1 MPAPLFTDP
10 GADSQDQTGMML
22 MNVLLLGSG
31 GREHA
36 LAWKLA
42 QSAGMGRFY
51 ALPGNPG
58 IGDLAELVEGIPLS
72 AHDTLVRW
80 CKANAIDLV
89 VVGPE
94 APLVAGL
101 VDRLSEAGIA
111 AFGPTAAA
119 ARLEGSKLFTKEL
132 CRANG
137 IPTAAFGRFT
147 KAEDAWAYVTA
158 EGAPIVIKADGLM
171 AGKGVVVALSV
182 EEAIEAID
190 QVFAGG
196 GQEVLIEAFMEGEEA
211 SLFCLVDG
219 ETVVPFGS
227 AQDHKRAFDGD
238 LGPNTGGMGAYSP
251 APILTPELEQ
261 RAIAE
266 IVVPTAKAM
275 VAAGTPYRG
284 ILYAGLML
292 TADGPKL
299 VEYNC
304 RFGDP
309 ECQVLMPRFTGD
321 LLETLAAVAHG
332 RLKDISVTWS
342 ASAAITIAYASRGY
356 PGAHLKST
364 EIRGLEAAAAVDGVL
379 IFHAGTKRLGAQLL
393 SNGGRVLNVTAVA
406 PTLKQARDQA
416 YEAAG
421 LIDWPDGFYRNDIGW
436 RALG

>member
-1 MPAPLFTDP
+1 
-10 GADSQDQTGMML
+10 

-42 QSAGMGRFY
+42 QSPDMGQFY

-58 IGDLAELVEGIPLS
+58 ISDFAEAIEGIALS

-80 CKANAIDLV
+80 CKDHAIELV
-89 VVGPE
+89 IVGPE

-101 VDRLSEAGIA
+101 VDRLAEAGIA

-137 IPTAAFGRFT
+137 IPTAAFARFT
-147 KAEDAWAYVTA
+147 KAEAAWAYVTA

-171 AGKGVVVALSV
+171 AGKGVVVAQTV
-182 EEAIEAID
+182 EEAISAID
-190 QVFAGG
+190 QVFAAG
-196 GQEVLIEAFMEGEEA
+196 GQEVLIEEFMEGEEA

-251 APILTPELEQ
+251 APVLTPQLEK
-261 RAIAE
+261 RAIDE
-266 IVVPTAKAM
+266 IVIPTAKAM
-275 VAAGTPYRG
+275 AAAGTPYRG
-284 ILYAGLML
+284 VLYAGLML
-292 TADGPKL
+292 TSTGPKL

-309 ECQVLMPRFTGD
+309 ECQVLMPRYTGD
-321 LLETLAAVAHG
+321 LLETLNAVAHG
-332 RLKDISVTWS
+332 RLSQVKVSWS
-342 ASAAITIAYASRGY
+342 DDAAITVVYASRGY
-356 PGAHLKST
+356 PGAHQTGS
-364 EIRGLEAAAAVDGVL
+364 EIKGIEAAAALPDVL
-379 IFHAGTKRLGAQLL
+379 VFQAGTKKNGARLL
-393 SNGGRVLNVTAVA
+393 SNGGRVLNVTATGK
-406 PTLKQARDQA
+406 TLKDARDRA

-421 LIDWPDGFYRNDIGW
+421 LIDWPDGFHRNDIGW
-436 RALG
+436 RALR

>member
-1 MPAPLFTDP
+1 
-10 GADSQDQTGMML
+10 

-42 QSAGMGRFY
+42 QSSGMGQFY

-58 IGDLAELVEGIPLS
+58 IAELAEPVEGIALS

-80 CKANAIDLV
+80 CLDHAIDLV

-101 VDRLSEAGIA
+101 VDRLSDAGIA

-147 KAEDAWAYVTA
+147 KAEDAAAYVKH
-158 EGAPIVIKADGLM
+158 EGAPIVVKADGLM
-171 AGKGVVVALSV
+171 AGKGVVVAQTV
-182 EEAIEAID
+182 EEAIEAIE
-190 QVFAGG
+190 QVFASGG
-196 GQEVLIEAFMEGEEA
+196 AEVLVEAFMEGEEA

-219 ETVVPFGS
+219 ETVVSFGS

-251 APILTPELEQ
+251 AKVLTAELE
-261 RAIAE
+261 REAIE
-266 IVVPTAKAM
+266 RIVKPTAKAM
-275 VAAGTPYRG
+275 ADAGTPYRG
-284 ILYAGLML
+284 ILYAGLIL

-299 VEYNC
+299 IEYNC

-321 LLETLAAVAHG
+321 LLETLNAVAHG
-332 RLKDISVTWS
+332 RLAEVSLTWS
-342 ASAAITIAYASRGY
+342 DAAAITIAYASRGY
-356 PGAHLKST
+356 PGAHQTGS
-364 EIRGLEAAAAVDGVL
+364 EIKGLEAAAAVEGVL
-379 IFHAGTKRLGAQLL
+379 VFQAGTKRLGAQIL
-393 SNGGRVLNVTAVA
+393 SNGGRVLNITATG
-406 PTLKQARDQA
+406 PTLKIARDRA

-421 LIDWPDGFYRNDIGW
+421 LIDWPDGFYRRDIGW

>member
-1 MPAPLFTDP
+1 
-10 GADSQDQTGMML
+10 

-42 QSAGMGRFY
+42 QSPGMGRFY

-80 CKANAIDLV
+80 CKDNAIDLV

-101 VDRLSEAGIA
+101 VDRLAEAGIA
-111 AFGPTAAA
+111 AFGPDAAA

-137 IPTAAFGRFT
+137 IPTAAFARFT
-147 KAEDAWAYVTA
+147 KPEAAWAYVTT

-171 AGKGVVVALSV
+171 AGKGVVVAQTV
-182 EEAIEAID
+182 EEAVAAID

-196 GQEVLIEAFMEGEEA
+196 GQEVLVEEFMEGEEA

-251 APILTPELEQ
+251 APILTPELERQ
-261 RAIAE
+261 AIEE
-266 IVVPTAKAM
+266 IVIPTAKAM

-284 ILYAGLML
+284 VLYAGLML
-292 TADGPKL
+292 TSAGPKL

-309 ECQVLMPRFTGD
+309 ECQVLMPRFKGN

-332 RLKDISVTWS
+332 RLAEVSVSWS
-342 ASAAITIAYASRGY
+342 DEAAITVAYASRGY
-356 PGAHLKST
+356 PGAHQTGS
-364 EIRGLEAAAAVDGVL
+364 EIRGVEAAAALEGVL
-379 IFHAGTKRLGAQLL
+379 VFQAGTKKIGARLL
-393 SNGGRVLNVTAVA
+393 SNGGRVLNVTAVGA
-406 PTLKQARDQA
+406 TLKEARDRA
-416 YEAAG
+416 YAAAA
-421 LIDWPDGFYRNDIGW
+421 LIDWPDGFYRHDIGW

>member
-1 MPAPLFTDP
+1 
-10 GADSQDQTGMML
+10 

-42 QSAGMGRFY
+42 QSPSIGQLY

-58 IGDLAELVEGIPLS
+58 IADHAELVEGIALS
-72 AHDTLVRW
+72 AHDTLVTW
-80 CKANAIDLV
+80 CRKNGIELV

-101 VDRLSEAGIA
+101 VDRLAEAGIP

-137 IPTAAFGRFT
+137 IPTAAFARFT
-147 KAEDAWAYVTA
+147 TPEAAWAYVTA

-171 AGKGVVVALSV
+171 AGKGVVVALTV
-182 EEAIEAID
+182 EEAVAAID

-196 GQEVLIEAFMEGEEA
+196 GQEVLIEEFMEGEEA

-219 ETVVPFGS
+219 ETVIPFGS

-251 APILTPELEQ
+251 APVLTAELEA

-266 IVVPTAKAM
+266 IVIPTARAM
-275 VAAGTPYRG
+275 VAEGTPYRG

-292 TADGPKL
+292 TSAGPKL

-309 ECQVLMPRFTGD
+309 ECQVLMPRLESD
-321 LLETLAAVAHG
+321 LFELLNAVAHG
-332 RLKDISVTWS
+332 KLAGAAPLWS
-342 ASAAITIAYASRGY
+342 EQNAITVVYASRGY
-356 PGAHLKST
+356 PGPHQTGS
-364 EIRGLEAAAAVDGVL
+364 EIRGIEIAEKENGV
-379 IFHAGTKRLGAQLL
+379 IVFQAGTKRSGAKLV
-393 SNGGRVLNVTAVA
+393 SNGGRVLNVTA
-406 PTLKQARDQA
+406 TGDSLREARDHA
-416 YEAAG
+416 YRAAAR
-421 LIDWPDGFYRNDIGW
+421 IDWPDGFYRNDIGW

>member
-1 MPAPLFTDP
+1 
-10 GADSQDQTGMML
+10 

-42 QSAGMGRFY
+42 QSPSIAQLY

-58 IGDLAELVEGIPLS
+58 IADHAELVEGIALS
-72 AHDTLVRW
+72 AHDTLVTW
-80 CKANAIDLV
+80 CKKAGIELV

-101 VDRLSEAGIA
+101 VDRLAEAGIP

-132 CRANG
+132 CRAHG
-137 IPTAAFGRFT
+137 IPTAAFARFT
-147 KAEDAWAYVTA
+147 KPEAAWAYVTT

-171 AGKGVVVALSV
+171 AGKGVVVALTV
-182 EEAIEAID
+182 EEAVAAID

-196 GQEVLIEAFMEGEEA
+196 GQEVLIEEFMEGEEA

-219 ETVVPFGS
+219 ETVIPFGS

-251 APILTPELEQ
+251 APVLTAELEA

-266 IVVPTAKAM
+266 IVIPTARAM
-275 VAAGTPYRG
+275 VAEGSPYRG

-292 TADGPKL
+292 TQSGPKL

-309 ECQVLMPRFTGD
+309 ECQVLMPRLESD
-321 LLETLAAVAHG
+321 LLALLNAAAHG
-332 RLKDISVTWS
+332 ELAGAAPQWS
-342 ASAAITIAYASRGY
+342 PKSAITVVYASRGY
-356 PGAHLKST
+356 PGPHQTGS
-364 EIRGLEAAAAVDGVL
+364 EIRGIEEAEKEEGV
-379 IFHAGTKRLGAQLL
+379 IVFQAGTKRSGAKIV
-393 SNGGRVLNVTAVA
+393 SNGGRVLNVTATGD
-406 PTLKQARDQA
+406 TLREARDRA
-416 YEAAG
+416 YRAAAR
-421 LIDWPDGFYRNDIGW
+421 IDWPDGFYRHDIGW
-436 RALG
+436 RALD

>member
-1 MPAPLFTDP
+1 
-10 GADSQDQTGMML
+10 

-42 QSAGMGRFY
+42 QSPAMGRFY

-58 IGDLAELVEGIPLS
+58 IADLAELVEGIPLS

-80 CKANAIDLV
+80 CTQNAIDLV

-101 VDRLSEAGIA
+101 VDRLTAAGIA

-119 ARLEGSKLFTKEL
+119 ARLEGSKLFTKDI

-137 IPTAAFGRFT
+137 IPQAAFASFRSPE
-147 KAEDAWAYVTA
+147 AAWAYVA
-158 EGAPIVIKADGLM
+158 AQGAPIVIKADGLM
-171 AGKGVVVALSV
+171 AGKGVVVALTV
-182 EEAIEAID
+182 EEAIDAVN
-190 QVFAGG
+190 QVFTAGG
-196 GQEVLIEAFMEGEEA
+196 NEVLIEEFMAGEEV

-251 APILTPELEQ
+251 APVLTPELEA

-292 TADGPKL
+292 TDAGPKL

-309 ECQVLMPRFTGD
+309 ECQVLMPRFAGD
-321 LLETLAAVAHG
+321 LLETLNAVAHG
-332 RLKDISVTWS
+332 RLADITVSWS
-342 ASAAITIAYASRGY
+342 DTAAITIAYASRGY
-356 PGAHLKST
+356 PGAHQTGT
-364 EIRGLEAAAAVDGVL
+364 EIRGLDAAAALDGVL
-379 IFHAGTKRLGAQLL
+379 VFQAGTKRSGARLV

-406 PTLKQARDQA
+406 PTLKEARDRA
-416 YEAAG
+416 YAAAA

-436 RALG
+436 RALA